1 MNQDKLSKYKL
12 TGSVHTFQIKIPD
25 TLPPIPDYLT
35 EAVKTHKTSDGK
47 DTIAIIN
54 LNKMGGDIF
63 SFTGFQ
69 EKMEYLKNI
78 LKFDFF
84 NFQRSDFRM
93 DNYESDHYARFAKL
107 NRYLISL
114 MAVQY
119 EVKNAYRTENLFT
132 QQQVSVS
139 ARNRDFQIENYDR
152 AAKSRNTENH
162 NEPAQARLEERTM
175 AQEWR
180 TLYAKAS
187 PKESSMDIFRRDFT
201 ENWFQRWRKSISKDN
216 INSVMERYNYEL
228 ERIYRHEKNVHP
240 VRFRS
245 LTDFLIAY
253 QDSIFSKA
261 QLINLLSRFPDEVK
275 NPKTRAEHHKK
286 KYGIEYFSQADIKKA
301 VAEIKR
307 ATLEFFDK

>member
-12 TGSVHTFQIKIPD
+12 TGSVHTFQVKIPGS
-25 TLPPIPDYLT
+25 LPPIPDFLT
-35 EAVKTHKTSDGK
+35 EAIKTHKTSDGK
-47 DTIAIIN
+47 DTIAVIN

-63 SFTGFQ
+63 SFGNFQ
-69 EKMEYLKNI
+69 AKMEYLKDI
-78 LKFDFF
+78 LKFENY

-93 DNYESDHYARFAKL
+93 DNYESDHYARYAKL

-119 EVKNAYRTENLFT
+119 KVKNAYRTENLFT

-152 AAKSRNTENH
+152 AAKSKNTENH

-180 TLYAKAS
+180 ALYSNAS
-187 PKESSMDIFRRDFT
+187 QGESSMDIFKRDFS
-201 ENWFQRWRKSISKDN
+201 ENWFERWSKSITKDN
-216 INSVMERYNYEL
+216 INSVMERYNHEL
-228 ERIYRHEKNVHP
+228 ERIYQQQKNVHP
-240 VRFRS
+240 IRFRS

-253 QDSIFSKA
+253 QDSIFTKA
-261 QLINLLSRFPDEVK
+261 QLINLLSRFPVEVK
-275 NPKTRAEHHKK
+275 NPKTRAENHKK

-307 ATLEFFDK
+307 ATLQFFDD